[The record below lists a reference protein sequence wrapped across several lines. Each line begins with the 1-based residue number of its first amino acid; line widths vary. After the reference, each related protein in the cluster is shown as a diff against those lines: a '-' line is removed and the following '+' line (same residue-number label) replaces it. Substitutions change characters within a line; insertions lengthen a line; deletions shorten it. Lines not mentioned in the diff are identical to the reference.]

1 MNKDTQLC
9 FYQTFC
15 TVLLLQ
21 NNLLLNKKT
30 LINYIY
36 NCKEQK
42 LFKKLLKDVE
52 VEQADT
58 FISELINKKYLIK
71 QKDYKNILQINKKI
85 LFFELKQNY
94 YLREMIKFVCEYNK
108 YEANLVL
115 QATSKMYNQ
124 EEKDIKALV
133 KSWR

>member
-1 MNKDTQLC
+1 MNQDTQLC

-42 LFKKLLKDVE
+42 IFKKLLKDVE

-71 QKDYKNILQINKKI
+71 QQDYKNILQINKKI

>member
-71 QKDYKNILQINKKI
+71 QKNYKNILQINKKI

-115 QATSKMYNQ
+115 QATLKMYNQ

>member
-108 YEANLVL
+108 YEANLIL

>member
-42 LFKKLLKDVE
+42 IFKKLLKDVE

-108 YEANLVL
+108 YEANLIL

>member
-42 LFKKLLKDVE
+42 IFKKLLKDVE

-71 QKDYKNILQINKKI
+71 QQDYKNILQINKKI

>member
-21 NNLLLNKKT
+21 NNLLFNKKT
-30 LINYIY
+30 LVNYIY

-108 YEANLVL
+108 YEANLIL

>member
-42 LFKKLLKDVE
+42 IFKKLLKDVE

>member
-1 MNKDTQLC
+1 MNKDTQLS

-21 NNLLLNKKT
+21 NNLLFNKKT
-30 LINYIY
+30 LVNYIY

-85 LFFELKQNY
+85 LFF
-94 YLREMIKFVCEYNK
+94 
-108 YEANLVL
+108 
-115 QATSKMYNQ
+115 
-124 EEKDIKALV
+124 
-133 KSWR
+133 

>member
-42 LFKKLLKDVE
+42 IFKKILKDVE
-52 VEQADT
+52 VEQADA

-108 YEANLVL
+108 YEANLIS

-124 EEKDIKALV
+124 EEKDIKILV

>member
-52 VEQADT
+52 VEQADI

-124 EEKDIKALV
+124 EENDIKALV